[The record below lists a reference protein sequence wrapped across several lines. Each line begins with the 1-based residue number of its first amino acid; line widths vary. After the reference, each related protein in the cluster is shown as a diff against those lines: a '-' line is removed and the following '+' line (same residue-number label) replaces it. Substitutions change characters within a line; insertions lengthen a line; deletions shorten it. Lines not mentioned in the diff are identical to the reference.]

1 MKLDCYLLLYTKIN
15 SKWIKD
21 LNVRSEAITLL
32 GEIISGKLL
41 DISLGN
47 FLDLSPKAKI
57 TSGNVSN

>member
-1 MKLDCYLLLYTKIN
+1 MKLDCYLLVYTKIN

-21 LNVRSEAITLL
+21 LNVISEAIKLL

-47 FLDLSPKAKI
+47 FFGSDPKIK
-57 TSGNVSN
+57 TNKSKNN